1 MKRRTPA
8 VDTISAPTVEMLGE
22 AHGARPPSGKLS
34 KPKTGTGTAKGSR
47 TSTFRCTLEIEP
59 MTKQGREKVKWMLA
73 HLKPLD
79 EWLATTDKER
89 LNACSDILGEPVEFY
104 HKFKAQLERLA
115 AEGGL

>member
-1 MKRRTPA
+1 MRKPT
-8 VDTISAPTVEMLGE
+8 VDTTSTQVVEILGE
-22 AHGARPPSGKLS
+22 ARSAHPPYGKLS

-47 TSTFRCTLEIEP
+47 AFRCTLEIKP
-59 MTKQGREKVKWMLA
+59 MTKRRREKVKWMLA

-104 HKFKAQLERLA
+104 NKLKAQLERLA